1 MFGSC
6 EKFLDHVR
14 INICAGD
21 KKQYDLLIAWL
32 ADLVQNPTKTPG
44 TAVVLRGCQ
53 GTGKSI
59 FARVIGALFFQ
70 HFLYVSDSRHFMG
83 RFNAHLKDCIVLFAD
98 EAFMVGGKS
107 NETILK
113 MLITEDNI
121 CIERQGYDTE
131 IVPNHVH
138 IIMSVNTDWV
148 VPTAFDDRRFL
159 VFDVADNRCKDT
171 DYFAAIIS
179 ELNTGG
185 YAALEQHLRSVGQ
198 HEWKEYGKSWEQFC
212 KDGLNSSGTQ
222 VRITNRSVPN
232 EATTYLIGDVSE
244 NGNQGTEA
252 ASICTQCVEIQQEEI
267 VIRYRVMEI
276 DNG

>member
-44 TAVVLRGCQ
+44 TAVVLRGHQ

-59 FARVIGALFFQ
+59 FAKVIGALFFQ
-70 HFLYVSDSRHFMG
+70 HFLSVSNSRHLCG
-83 RFNAHLKDCIVLFAD
+83 SFNTYLKDNIVLFSD
-98 EAFMVGGKS
+98 GAFMGGDKRCDA
-107 NETILK
+107 TLK
-113 MLITEDNI
+113 MLITEEHI
-121 CIERQGYDTE
+121 LVERKGYDAE
-131 IVPNHVH
+131 IIPNHCH

-148 VPTAFDDRRFL
+148 APTAFDDRRFL

-232 EATTYLIGDVSE
+232 EATTYLIGDVDES
-244 NGNQGTEA
+244 GNQGTEA
-252 ASICTQCVEIQQEEI
+252 TSICNQCVEIQQEET
-267 VIRYRVMEI
+267 VIRYRVLEI